1 MFASKTT
8 RTVPLPS
15 DPSITVTIGKLSWLQ
30 RQDARNVSQRAS
42 MKALAEMGGPS
53 ALKAFQV
60 DAPENAA
67 PVAPDPFLLH
77 DTLTVLV
84 CGVKAWSAPEPV
96 NKETLADLGEDDAE
110 GLARAILDL
119 SLPSPTLDADRK
131 NAE

>member
-53 ALKAFQV
+53 ALKAFQADV
-60 DAPENAA
+60 PANAA

-84 CGVKAWSAPEPV
+84 CGVKAWSVDVPV
-96 NKETLADLGEDDAE
+96 NKDTLADLGEDDAE
-110 GLARAILDL
+110 GLARAILAL

>member
-53 ALKAFQV
+53 ALKAFQ
-60 DAPENAA
+60 AETPAA
-67 PVAPDPFLLH
+67 PADPDPFLLH

-96 NKETLADLGEDDAE
+96 TKDTLADLDEVDAE
-110 GLARAILDL
+110 GLARAILAM
-119 SLPSPTLDADRK
+119 SLPSPTLEVDRK